1 VGCRGPANPYL
12 NKEPKFVLDN
22 LRRVFTR
29 MTYIPE
35 EEINEA
41 LESPWLS
48 LFLDQFTDYTQDE
61 SLPLRTK
68 EKMI

>member
-1 VGCRGPANPYL
+1 
-12 NKEPKFVLDN
+12 
-22 LRRVFTR
+22 
-29 MTYIPE
+29 MTDIPE
-35 EEINEA
+35 EEINEV